1 MAYLHQGQANYPL
14 RIGHEWAGRVT
25 AMAEGVDASWMG
37 KRVTSDTMLG
47 CGRCDRCRRGR
58 HHLCPSRYEIGIRGD
73 WHGALA
79 EQLVVPASA
88 LHEIPEAVSLAAA
101 ALVEPGANALR
112 TVDAAALDPGQRLLI
127 FGPGTIGLLAA
138 RFAIARGVEVR
149 IVGVESTSLELARS
163 MGVHE
168 AMLLSELEESPS
180 STFHAVIDATND
192 AEIPAATL
200 RWAEPGGRVVLI
212 GLAGRESLIDT
223 REVALQE
230 LTVVGIL
237 GGSAAIDQTIAA
249 YANARVVPDALVS
262 EVIGLEDVASRLE
275 GERGPNAGPGPK
287 VQVDPRVA

>member
-1 MAYLHQGQANYPL
+1 
-14 RIGHEWAGRVT
+14 
-25 AMAEGVDASWMG
+25 
-37 KRVTSDTMLG
+37 
-47 CGRCDRCRRGR
+47 
-58 HHLCPSRYEIGIRGD
+58 
-73 WHGALA
+73 
-79 EQLVVPASA
+79 VVPASA